1 MQREEMLD
9 YSSEEKK
16 KKTISA
22 LKKKSRSIEFSYHL
36 MLLPGMILVFIFSII
51 PMFGVVMAFQNYKP
65 ALGILGSEWVGLEH
79 FKYMFQLPDSRR
91 IFSNTII
98 IAVGKIIVGMIV
110 PIFFALILNE
120 ARVKWFKKSVQTIVY
135 LPNFLSWVVLGTVI
149 SMIFSVDGMVNNLLA
164 FFGLERIMFL
174 GSNTWFRPLLIATD
188 VWKGYGYS
196 TIIYLAALTSINPAL
211 YESAA
216 MDGANRLKQIIHI
229 TLPAILPTIILL
241 ATLNL
246 GSVLNAGFDQ
256 VFNLYNPI
264 VYETGDIID
273 TFVYRMGL
281 INMQFSFATA
291 VGLLKSTVSFILIV
305 ISYKLADKY
314 AGYRII

>member
-1 MQREEMLD
+1 MQKEEVL
-9 YSSEEKK
+9 STVNQHEEIIVK
-16 KKTISA
+16 KKT
-22 LKKKSRSIEFSYHL
+22 KKITSSSEWVYHV
-36 MLLPGMILVFIFSII
+36 MLLPGMILLGIFSIV
-51 PMFGVVMAFQNYKP
+51 PMFGIVMAFQNYKP
-65 ALGILGSEWVGLEH
+65 ALGILGSEWVGLDH
-79 FKYMFQLPDSRR
+79 FKYMFQLPDSRQ
-91 IFSNTII
+91 IFANTII

-110 PIFFALILNE
+110 PIFFALLLNE
-120 ARVKWFKKSVQTIVY
+120 ARVTWFKKSVQTIVY
-135 LPNFLSWVVLGTVI
+135 LPNFLSWVVLGTVM
-149 SMIFSVDGMVNNLLA
+149 SMMFSMDGMVNNLLA
-164 FFGLERIMFL
+164 FLGLERIMFL
-174 GSNTWFRPLLIATD
+174 ASNTWFRPLLIATD

-216 MDGANRLKQIIHI
+216 MDGANRLKQIFHI
-229 TLPAILPTIILL
+229 TLPSILPTIILL

-256 VFNLYNPI
+256 VFNMYNPI
-264 VYETGDIID
+264 VYKTGDIID

-281 INMQFSFATA
+281 INMQYSFATA
-291 VGLLKSTVSFILIV
+291 VGLLKSTVSFLLIV